1 MSTVSCVSPS
11 QAKVIGS
18 SPSGSSRKGALRGV
32 TVAVGMIAGV
42 RVPVGVGVGVLLGVC
57 VRADVPVAASVGV
70 LVDDSPGSNGRL
82 NVHHLT

>member
-1 MSTVSCVSPS
+1 MSTGSCVSLS
-11 QAKVIGS
+11 RAKVTGS
-18 SPSGSSRKGALRGV
+18 CPSGSSRKGALRGV
-32 TVAVGMIAGV
+32 TIAVGMIAGV

-57 VRADVPVAASVGV
+57 VRADVPVAASVDV

>member
-1 MSTVSCVSPS
+1 MPS
-11 QAKVIGS
+11 
-18 SPSGSSRKGALRGV
+18 SGSSRKGTLRGV

-42 RVPVGVGVGVLLGVC
+42 RVPMGVGVGVLLGVC
-57 VRADVPVAASVGV
+57 VRADVPVAASVDV